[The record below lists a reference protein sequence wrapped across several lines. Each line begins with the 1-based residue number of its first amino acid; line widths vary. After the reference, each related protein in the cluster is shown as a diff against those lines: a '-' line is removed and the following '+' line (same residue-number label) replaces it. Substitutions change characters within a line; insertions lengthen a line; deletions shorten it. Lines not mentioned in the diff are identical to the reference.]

1 MSAKQPLMA
10 EPEETRRMS
19 ASEIL
24 TAREARDLLKI
35 GRTKL
40 WDLTRKSVVPAYR
53 VGDGKKSALRYK
65 RSELLAWLDH
75 NRV

>member
-10 EPEETRRMS
+10 EPEETRQKL